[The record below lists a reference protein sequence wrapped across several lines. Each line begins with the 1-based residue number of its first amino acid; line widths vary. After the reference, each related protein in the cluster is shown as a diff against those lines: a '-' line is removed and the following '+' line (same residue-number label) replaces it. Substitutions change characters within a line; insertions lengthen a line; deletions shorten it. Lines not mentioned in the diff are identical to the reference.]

1 MSNNVRKI
9 NLIYTTELM
18 HIEGFSKKKVV
29 WLKDKILKEGV
40 WTVPLKVDKYHNL
53 VMDGQHRMEVAKELG
68 LKVVPCLLYDYK
80 EVEVW
85 SLRDNHEVTP
95 QLIIDKSISE
105 NIYPYKTAKHAFP
118 DGGDMRCSYL
128 LDELKEENE

>member
-9 NLIYTTELM
+9 NLIYTTELR
-18 HIEGFSKKKVV
+18 HIEGFSKKRVV
-29 WLKDKILKEGV
+29 WLKNKILKEGT

-68 LKVVPCLLYDYK
+68 LKVVPCLVYDYE

-118 DGGDMRCSYL
+118 DGGDMKCSYL
-128 LDELKEENE
+128 LDDLKEGAG